1 MKRQMLRTLPLSI
14 ITLTI
19 VFGAAAVSTKGQSI
33 RRVDAHIPF
42 EFVVGDKTLAA
53 GEYSVATVT
62 QDGAALAIRNA
73 NTSVSV
79 MRLSNSMETRRSD
92 TRTRLVFHR
101 YGQTYFLTEVWP
113 GGDTTGRQL
122 LRSKSERAIQRELA
136 RVGAPSY
143 ERVELV
149 AIVR

>member
-101 YGQTYFLTEVWP
+101 YGQTYFLAEVWP